1 MRARTNFSPA
11 WLGCLRLH
19 LFAALMLGMLTASVA
34 TAQTSDPMVRYFTRT
49 TDLVGNP
56 ISSVIVGEQFRLE
69 VITQDIRSPEPQVT
83 GVFSP
88 TVKVLFDDAT
98 TPAVMPLNYLVD
110 DYFDQISDVFVQPGE
125 IFSWG
130 VSVSP
135 TAPGNAPQ
143 PVFSIVLEAASPGMQ
158 MFMPAFFETPDNV
171 TQVYGTDVI
180 VSEQQI
186 VFEGSTLSVLV
197 PEPGT
202 WVGMLLG
209 AIALSGYGFH
219 ARRNRSVH
227 RGC

>member
-1 MRARTNFSPA
+1 MRARTHSPP
-11 WLGCLRLH
+11 GCRRLA
-19 LFAALMLGMLTASVA
+19 LLAALLFGLLPDAVA
-34 TAQTSDPMVRYFTRT
+34 MAQTPDPMVRYFTRT

-56 ISSVIVGEQFRLE
+56 ISSVIVGEQFKLE
-69 VITQDIRSPEPQVT
+69 VITQDIRDPEPQFT

-88 TVKVLFDDAT
+88 AVKVLFDDAI

-110 DYFDQISDVFVQPGE
+110 DYFDQISDVLVQPGE

-143 PVFSIVLEAASPGMQ
+143 PVFSIVLEAVGPGMQ
-158 MFMPAFFETPDNV
+158 VFTPAFFETPDHA
-171 TQVYGTDVI
+171 TQVYGTDDI
-180 VSEQQI
+180 VSEEQM

-202 WVGMLLG
+202 WIGMLLG
-209 AIALSGYGFH
+209 AVALGGYVGR
-219 ARRNRSVH
+219 ARGNRFTH

>member
-1 MRARTNFSPA
+1 MFGLLPA
-11 WLGCLRLH
+11 TG
-19 LFAALMLGMLTASVA
+19 A
-34 TAQTSDPMVRYFTRT
+34 TAQTIDPMVRYFTRT
-49 TDLVGNP
+49 TDLMGNP

-69 VITQDIRSPEPQVT
+69 VITQDIRSPVPQVT

-88 TVKVLFDDAT
+88 TVSVLFDGAM
-98 TPAVMPLNYLVD
+98 TPAVMPLDYLVD
-110 DYFDQISDVFVQPGE
+110 DYFDQISGVLVQPGE

-180 VSEQQI
+180 VSEEQM

-202 WVGMLLG
+202 WVGMLSGAVALG
-209 AIALSGYGFH
+209 GYVRR
-219 ARRNRSVH
+219 ARRNQFVRH
-227 RGC
+227 GC